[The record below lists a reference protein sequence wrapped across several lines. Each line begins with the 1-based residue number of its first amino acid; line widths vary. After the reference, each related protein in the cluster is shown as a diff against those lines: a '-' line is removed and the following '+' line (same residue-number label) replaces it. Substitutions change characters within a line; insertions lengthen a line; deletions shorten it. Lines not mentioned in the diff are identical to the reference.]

1 VEADDLVGPA
11 RPAPISVID
20 SDEVF
25 ELRIAWPGV
34 TSSSSSKTACLISMR
49 SGTASMTKST
59 SPKPS

>member
-1 VEADDLVGPA
+1 LSGRWVAS
-11 RPAPISVID
+11 PISVID

-25 ELRIAWPGV
+25 EARTAWPGV
-34 TSSSSSKTACLISMR
+34 TASSSVNTACLISIR